1 MGMYG
6 HLRQIAPAELEKLQL
21 DSEAVEEFIHGKIR
35 ATAPNVK
42 AALERVQ
49 KIALEA
55 RASGKASNP
64 AEQEKLRA
72 QVLKEL
78 EGVGARL
85 QDGPSEDGLRLEK
98 SWHVLHYLLTGKT
111 EEAPPP
117 LGNAI
122 LGGQEIGEDRDYG
135 RVRCL
140 IPKQVREVAAALAKI
155 SKDDLV
161 RRVDLRN
168 MTAAKVIYPCRDQ
181 SEVELAQHYY
191 EHMARYY
198 ADAAAN
204 GNAMLLYID

>member
-6 HLRQIAPAELEKLQL
+6 HLRQITPTELEKLQL
-21 DSEAVEEFIHGKIR
+21 NPEAVEPFIHGKIR
-35 ATAPNVK
+35 ANAPDVR

-49 KIALEA
+49 KMALDA
-55 RASGKASNP
+55 QASGKGNDP
-64 AEQEKLRA
+64 ELRA
-72 QVLKEL
+72 EILKEL
-78 EGVGARL
+78 EAAGARA
-85 QDGPSEDGLRLEK
+85 QDGPTEDGLRLEK

-117 LGNAI
+117 LGNAV
-122 LGGQEIGEDRDYG
+122 LGGEEIGEERDYG

-140 IPKQVREVAAALAKI
+140 TPEQVREVAAALAKI

-161 RRVDLRN
+161 RSVDLES
-168 MTAAKVIYPCRDQ
+168 MAAAKIIHTCKDQ

-191 EHMARYY
+191 EHMASYY
-198 ADAAAN
+198 AAAAAN